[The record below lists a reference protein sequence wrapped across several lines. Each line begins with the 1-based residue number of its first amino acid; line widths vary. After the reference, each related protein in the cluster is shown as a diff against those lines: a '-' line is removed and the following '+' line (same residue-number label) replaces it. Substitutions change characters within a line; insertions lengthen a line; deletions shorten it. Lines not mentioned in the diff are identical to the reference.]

1 MEPEALRT
9 VTFVFTDVAGSTAL
23 WERAAAAMKDAMRR
37 HDELVEDGVTAHHG
51 EVVRPRGEGDSRFAV
66 FAQPEDA
73 LAGALRIQAALGAE
87 PWPTPEPV
95 AVRLAVHTGAGELWQ
110 GDWYGSD
117 VNRCARLRAIG
128 RPGQILVSGATAAAV
143 TVLPDGARLV
153 DLGTHALKDL
163 SEPEHVFQLTGPG
176 VTSTFPQLLRAE
188 HAMAALPSRGTVTS
202 IASLVATSEVVRQAD
217 ARPRAAFVF
226 EDGARVPLTE
236 RCTLGRHDD
245 NTIVVD
251 DHKAS
256 RHHALVRVT
265 AEGALLQDLG
275 STNGTFVNGE
285 RISDRVLQPGDVV
298 LVGRTLLRY
307 ELDRDEGAPPAG

>member
-1 MEPEALRT
+1 MSELLPT
-9 VTFVFTDVAGSTAL
+9 VTFLFTDVAGSTAL
-23 WERAAAAMKDAMRR
+23 WERAPDAMKGAMRR
-37 HDELVEDGVTAHHG
+37 HDQLVEDAVNRHEG

-66 FAQPEDA
+66 FARPENA
-73 LAGALRIQAALGAE
+73 LAGALRIQATLGEE

-143 TVLPDGARLV
+143 SGLPDGAQLV
-153 DLGTHALKDL
+153 DLGMHALKDL
-163 SEPEHVFQLTGPG
+163 AEPEHVFQLTGPG
-176 VTSTFPQLLRAE
+176 VTSTFPQLLRASE
-188 HAMAALPSRGTVTS
+188 ANAALPSRGTVTS
-202 IASLVATSEVVRQAD
+202 IASLVATSEVVRGVD
-217 ARPRAAFVF
+217 VPRAALVF
-226 EDGARVPLTE
+226 EDGSRVPVTS
-236 RCTLGRHDD
+236 RCTLGRHPD

-256 RHHALVRVT
+256 RHHALVRLT
-265 AEGALLQDLG
+265 ADGTLLQDLG

-285 RISDRVLQPGDVV
+285 RVGDRVLLPGDVV
-298 LVGRTLLRY
+298 VVGRTALRY
-307 ELDRDEGAPPAG
+307 ELDGGDAGSPPAV